1 MSTPSKKK
9 VTQKAQPVPKYKN
22 RQRVYFISYH
32 NGKPEYLNEGEILSR
47 NTREFSVTDS
57 LGKPSGTITA
67 ISYSIMDYNA
77 CERNLMESELY
88 PSFFEAAKVF
98 AKGFLFLLK

>member
-1 MSTPSKKK
+1 MSSKKK
-9 VTQKAQPVPKYKN
+9 TTTQKAQPVPKYKN

-32 NGKPEYLNEGEILSR
+32 NGKPEYVNEVEILSR
-47 NTREFSVTDS
+47 NIREYSVTDS
-57 LGKPSGTITA
+57 LGKPSGTVTA
-67 ISYSIMDYNA
+67 ISYSVIDYDQR
-77 CERNLMESELY
+77 ERNLMESELF